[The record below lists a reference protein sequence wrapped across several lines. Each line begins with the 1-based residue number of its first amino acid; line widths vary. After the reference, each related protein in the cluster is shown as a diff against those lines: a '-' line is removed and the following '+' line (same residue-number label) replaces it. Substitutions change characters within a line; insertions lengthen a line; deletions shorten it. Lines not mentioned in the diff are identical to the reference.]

1 MAKQCLPFLL
11 LLQVCLHLAAAHY
24 IVKFLPGFQGRLPF
38 HLETGYVGVDEAE
51 DVQLFYYFIKSQ
63 RNPKEDPL
71 LLWLTG
77 GPGCSSFTGL
87 AFEIGPIN
95 FEEKEY
101 NGSLP
106 TWVLNPYSWTQVSSV
121 IFLDLPVGTGFSYG
135 RTPLALLRSD
145 SKQVSQAEQ
154 FLRKWLKDHQ
164 EFLSNP
170 VYIAGDSYSG
180 IIVPAVV
187 QKISNE
193 IIEKTVS
200 LVEAFRTETETSF
213 LTVLQKVIA
222 LYPILWNGIL
232 KLWGFRAIG
241 LQKEY
246 PGNSDG
252 IKPQINLK
260 GYILGNPI
268 TDRTFDFNSRIPF
281 AHGMGLISDELYE
294 CISDIEDSH
303 ILERK
308 CPRVPPHQINVLG
321 KRRCLDENSQE
332 FLHFEADLPKIGCR
346 TYVQLLGTYWANN
359 DNVRQALHVRE
370 GSIGEWQR
378 CNYKLPYTE
387 EIKSSIKYHTDLGIK
402 GHHRLIYSGDHDMVI
417 PFLGTQAW
425 IRSLNYS
432 IVDDWH
438 PWHFQ
443 GQVAGYTRTY
453 SSQLTFATVMG
464 GGHTA
469 PEHKPAECFAMFKR
483 WILQEPL

>member
-154 FLRKWLKDHQ
+154 FLRKWLMDHQ

-187 QKISNE
+187 QKISN
-193 IIEKTVS
+193 
-200 LVEAFRTETETSF
+200 
-213 LTVLQKVIA
+213 
-222 LYPILWNGIL
+222 
-232 KLWGFRAIG
+232 
-241 LQKEY
+241 
-246 PGNSDG
+246 GNSDG

-260 GYILGNPI
+260 VGYILGNPI
-268 TDRTFDFNSRIPF
+268 TDPTFDFNSRIPF

-294 CISDIEDSH
+294 SLMKSCAEEYQTIKPSNAECLKNVEAFDKCISDIEDSH

-453 SSQLTFATVMG
+453 SSQLTFATVMA

>member
-24 IVKFLPGFQGRLPF
+24 IVKFLPGFQGPLPF

-106 TWVLNPYSWTQVSSV
+106 SWVLNPYPWTQVSSV
-121 IFLDLPVGTGFSYG
+121 IFLDLPVGTGFSYA
-135 RTPLALLRSD
+135 RTPIALQRSD
-145 SKQVSQAEQ
+145 FKQVSQAEQ

-187 QKISNE
+187 QKISN
-193 IIEKTVS
+193 
-200 LVEAFRTETETSF
+200 
-213 LTVLQKVIA
+213 
-222 LYPILWNGIL
+222 
-232 KLWGFRAIG
+232 
-241 LQKEY
+241 
-246 PGNSDG
+246 GNSDG
-252 IKPQINLK
+252 MKPRINLK

-268 TDRTFDFNSRIPF
+268 TDPTFDFNSRIPF

-294 CISDIEDSH
+294 SLKKSCAGEYQTIKPSNAECLKNVEAFEQCISDIEDSN

-332 FLHFEADLPKIGCR
+332 FLHFEADLPTIGCR

-359 DNVRQALHVRE
+359 DNVHKALHVRE
-370 GSIGEWQR
+370 GSIEEWQR

-387 EIKSSIKYHTDLGIK
+387 EIKSSIRYHTDLGIK
-402 GHHRLIYSGDHDMVI
+402 GHRRLIYSGDHDMVI

-432 IVDDWH
+432 VVDDWQ